1 MYSRVDSLKR
11 HRKVHSKS
19 FTSPGN
25 QNSTENYNEQP
36 MPNHQKQQ
44 SNHQHQHPKQ
54 NTYAMPLQDVNQ
66 NNLSVP
72 ASSGMYA
79 IILERSTVLSSFS
92 DHFTTLLSP
101 KEVLKDASEE
111 VSIQEIDAASQL
123 LAISALAP

>member
-1 MYSRVDSLKR
+1 
-11 HRKVHSKS
+11 
-19 FTSPGN
+19 
-25 QNSTENYNEQP
+25 

-54 NTYAMPLQDVNQ
+54 NTYDMPLQDVNQ
-66 NNLSVP
+66 NNLSAP